1 MIKLLGSNLLLLLW
15 YGTVCA
21 QTGSMVSKQLLSSPV
36 ELCNTDRFGNIYLSH
51 KNGNLSKRDQFGR
64 LLAQFASQRYGK
76 LSTLETWTSLRI
88 FLFYQDIQQFVF
100 LDRYLN
106 QSEFLE
112 FPPGQFGLVMLLAPS
127 SDNQLWVLDSGPLTL
142 IKYDINFGSIT
153 LSQVLNPLLK
163 ESNLQPCQLF
173 EYQNRIYLGDSNL
186 GILVFDNLG
195 NYIQTIDKSGA
206 ELVYPYKEELY
217 FLRNN
222 NLHFVSIYSEGQ
234 RVVELP
240 DNQVEY
246 KHVLLTDKSLILASM
261 NELFIYHYTPR

>member
-1 MIKLLGSNLLLLLW
+1 MI
-15 YGTVCA
+15 
-21 QTGSMVSKQLLSSPV
+21 SKRPLNSPV

-51 KNGNLSKRDQFGR
+51 KNGDLIKLDQFGGQ
-64 LLAQFASQRYGK
+64 LVQFASQRYGK

-112 FPPGQFGLVMLLAPS
+112 FPAGQFGLIMLLAPS
-127 SDNQLWVLDSGPLTL
+127 SDNQLWVLDSAPLTL

-153 LSQVLNPLLK
+153 LSQALNPVLK
-163 ESNLQPCQLF
+163 EPNLQPYQLF

-195 NYIQTIDKSGA
+195 NYIQTIDKSGT
-206 ELVYPYKEELY
+206 ELVYPHKEELY

-222 NLHFVSIYSEGQ
+222 KLHFASIYSENK

-246 KHVLLTDKSLILASM
+246 QHALVTDKSLIIASID
-261 NELFIYHYTPR
+261 ELFIYHYTPR